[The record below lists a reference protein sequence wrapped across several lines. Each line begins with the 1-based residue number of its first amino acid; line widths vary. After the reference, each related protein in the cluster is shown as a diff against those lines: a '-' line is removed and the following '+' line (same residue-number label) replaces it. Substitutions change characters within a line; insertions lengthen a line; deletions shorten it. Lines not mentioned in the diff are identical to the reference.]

1 MRTWGYTIAAYLGAG
16 ALYGGYL
23 AALLRERR
31 RLTREIR

>member
-1 MRTWGYTIAAYLGAG
+1 MRTWGYTVAAYLGAG

-31 RLTREIR
+31 RLSHEAR